1 MNKRKLLRLLLLAGA
16 AVLLLAA
23 YLIWSALSSR
33 PKDAGET
40 VLFQANDIIEIQSSY
55 AGEEQVFTKEQLY
68 TQVWNEAVVDDNTI
82 TVYVKRIRNKIEDD
96 PKQPRYLK
104 TVRGIGY
111 MLNV

>member
-1 MNKRKLLRLLLLAGA
+1 M
-16 AVLLLAA
+16 
-23 YLIWSALSSR
+23 
-33 PKDAGET
+33 T
-40 VLFQANDIIEIQSSY
+40 LFRCLMEHP
-55 AGEEQVFTKEQLY
+55 GQVFTKEQLY

-82 TVYVKRIRNKIEDD
+82 TVYVKLIRNKIEDD